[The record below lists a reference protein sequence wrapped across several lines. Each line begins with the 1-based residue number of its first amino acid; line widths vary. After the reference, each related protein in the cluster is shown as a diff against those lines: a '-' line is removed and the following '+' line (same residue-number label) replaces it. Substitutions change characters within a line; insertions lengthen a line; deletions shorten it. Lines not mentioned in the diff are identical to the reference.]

1 MSDCWSEKVAIVTGG
16 GSGIGEGLCREL
28 GRRRVRV
35 IVADINA
42 GEAGRVAT
50 AIRGPGGQATAGTVD
65 VSKPEEVT
73 RLVEETVSA
82 YGRLDYMFNNAG
94 FAIAGDFRDLT
105 LDHWHRVLDVDLYGV
120 LHGMQAAY
128 PVMVRQG
135 FGHIVNTSSAAAF
148 FAAPGNAPYCTAK
161 YALVGMSLSLRLEG
175 IDLGVKVSC
184 ICPGFVRSN
193 VYRNVEAVGMTL
205 PAGIPREQVAG
216 APAKMM
222 EPERAARVILTG
234 VDRNQALIV
243 FPAQIRWGR
252 RLDRLFPGISN
263 RILLRQMREQ
273 RQYRTPVP
281 SSAPPISELA
291 LDHLA
296 PARRVA
302 GAARPFHENVLVS
315 IWLA

>member
-1 MSDCWSEKVAIVTGG
+1 MTDSLSEKVAIVTGG

-28 GRRRVRV
+28 ARRGARV
-35 IVADINA
+35 IVADINSA
-42 GEAGRVAT
+42 EAGRVAT
-50 AIRGPGGQATAGTVD
+50 AITGLGGQATASTVD
-65 VSKPEEVT
+65 VSRAEEVA
-73 RLVEETVSA
+73 RLVEETDTA

-94 FAIAGDFRDLT
+94 FAIGGDFRDLT

-161 YALVGMSLSLRLEG
+161 YALVGLSLSLRLEG

-193 VYRNVEAVGMTL
+193 VYRNAEVAGMTL
-205 PAGIPREQVAG
+205 PAGVPREQVAG

-222 EPERAARVILTG
+222 EPERAARVILDG
-234 VDRNQALIV
+234 VARNKALIV
-243 FPAQIRWGR
+243 FPASIRWGR
-252 RLDRLFPGISN
+252 RLVRILPGLSD
-263 RILLRQMREQ
+263 RILLRQMRDS
-273 RQYRTPVP
+273 RRYRTAGDHVP
-281 SSAPPISELA
+281 
-291 LDHLA
+291 
-296 PARRVA
+296 
-302 GAARPFHENVLVS
+302 G
-315 IWLA
+315 

>member
-1 MSDCWSEKVAIVTGG
+1 MDSLSGKVAIVTGG

-28 GRRRVRV
+28 ARRGARVV
-35 IVADINA
+35 VADINSA
-42 GEAGRVAT
+42 EAGRVAT
-50 AIRGPGGQATAGTVD
+50 AITGAGGQATASIVD
-65 VSKPEEVT
+65 VSRAEEVT
-73 RLVEETVSA
+73 RLVLETAAA

-94 FAIAGDFRDLT
+94 FAIGGDFRDLT

-161 YALVGMSLSLRLEG
+161 YALVGLSLSLRLEG

-193 VYRNVEAVGMTL
+193 VYRNAEVAGMTL
-205 PAGIPREQVAG
+205 PADVPREQVAG

-222 EPERAARVILTG
+222 EPERAAQVILAG
-234 VDRNQALIV
+234 VARNKAMIV
-243 FPAQIRWGR
+243 FPVSIRWGR
-252 RLDRLFPGISN
+252 HLVRLFPGLSD
-263 RILLRQMREQ
+263 RILLRQMRAS
-273 RQYRTPVP
+273 RRYRTADEPV
-281 SSAPPISELA
+281 
-291 LDHLA
+291 
-296 PARRVA
+296 R
-302 GAARPFHENVLVS
+302 G
-315 IWLA
+315 